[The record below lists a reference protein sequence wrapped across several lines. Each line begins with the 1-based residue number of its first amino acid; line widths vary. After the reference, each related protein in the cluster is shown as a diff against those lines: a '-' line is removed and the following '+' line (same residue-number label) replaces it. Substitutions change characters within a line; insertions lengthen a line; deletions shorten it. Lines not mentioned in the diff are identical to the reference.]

1 MKGSALSFI
10 LGVLCI
16 AGGLKLGLIGEHQ
29 LSLNNAYTT
38 YGVCLWTAGGGLI
51 FTAVFLPLV
60 RRMTFSLSL
69 ALSGLV
75 VIALPY
81 AFHGLRLDAQGPVIF
96 SPWLLLYP
104 ALGFVFATVA
114 VGARRAVTSDR

>member
-10 LGVLCI
+10 LGALCI
-16 AGGLKLGLIGEHQ
+16 AGGLKLGMIGEHQ
-29 LSLNNAYTT
+29 PSLTNAYTT

-51 FTAVFLPLV
+51 FTTVFLPLV

-69 ALSGLV
+69 TLSGLV

-81 AFHGLRLDAQGPVIF
+81 AFLGLRLDAQGPVIF

-114 VGARRAVTSDR
+114 VGARRALTSDS